1 MAGVTNANA
10 RSTSIDAYLTSVAD
24 NIYKSGALS
33 DAIGKAC
40 PTLGKIPKE
49 TWDGG
54 RSIDV
59 NIMYDFTTGFTGLSP
74 WDPISLTGSDGITQ
88 AIYKPAEY
96 ALPIAIDGPQL
107 RSNMGKGKLVD
118 LVKTKFA
125 QAEMTQKNKF
135 SQHIHDVE
143 GISTTTTGGGGK
155 NIIPIPMIVSSA
167 NTIYPGGINPATYTW
182 WDNPRLAADETTE
195 AAAATTYKTYLDKID
210 AAGLL
215 AAKYMGGMPN
225 LVTTDLRTYR
235 MVIRALRE
243 KQQIVESTSGEGGF
257 HGIKIGSLGGAE
269 LYWEEHMPDI
279 TGGYNW
285 DNSSW
290 TNGTMYFLNTAFL
303 KLMVR
308 SGMDWKPSPFESLL
322 PRQDV
327 SASAILW
334 EGQLVCTNRLKNS
347 VLTKI
352 VPATSS

>member
-33 DAIGKAC
+33 DAIGTDC
-40 PTLGKIPKE
+40 PTLGKFPKE
-49 TWDGG
+49 TWDCG

-74 WDPISLTGSDGITQ
+74 WDPISLPGSDGITQ

-135 SQHIHDVE
+135 SQHIYDVE

-195 AAAATTYKTYLDKID
+195 AAAATTYATYLDKID

-235 MVIRALRE
+235 MVLRALRA
-243 KQQIVESTSGEGGF
+243 KQQITEAV
-257 HGIKIGSLGGAE
+257 
-269 LYWEEHMPDI
+269 
-279 TGGYNW
+279 TG
-285 DNSSW
+285 
-290 TNGTMYFLNTAFL
+290 
-303 KLMVR
+303 
-308 SGMDWKPSPFESLL
+308 
-322 PRQDV
+322 
-327 SASAILW
+327 
-334 EGQLVCTNRLKNS
+334 
-347 VLTKI
+347 
-352 VPATSS
+352 